1 MTKEQ
6 FVLGVASVAA
16 GDLLFCSLPIT
27 GATVRHSL
35 AASTAP
41 FSLARSALANTHP
54 PASATSLPLTHR
66 GRSPSCPAIQ
76 IAHPRTAQRRHW
88 ATTRPLAVRVLVRV
102 FALPR
107 PPPFKKSRKSVDNKS
122 YCTASQNSSC
132 FLICFRLPLF
142 LAQKL
147 CACLGWKELCIF
159 TDKRTT

>member
-1 MTKEQ
+1 MCIATSLPPIKIAFLFFLLYIVASLTKEQ

-88 ATTRPLAVRVLVRV
+88 ATTRPAGR
-102 FALPR
+102 PR
-107 PPPFKKSRKSVDNKS
+107 PCP
-122 YCTASQNSSC
+122 
-132 FLICFRLPLF
+132 CFRVATSAPF
-142 LAQKL
+142 QK
-147 CACLGWKELCIF
+147 KQKIS
-159 TDKRTT
+159 R